1 MIKKIELIDMLAELV
16 AFKSVTPLSAG
27 SLEYIAKFV
36 EDLGGSCIYV
46 DRNQTSN
53 LIASI
58 GTGSEIFAFAGHVDV
73 VPTGDITQWV
83 NQDPFT
89 LHQVGDKLIG
99 RGVADMKGSI
109 AAFMGALANFVAE
122 NDSAN
127 YQIKLLITSDEEGSA
142 VDGTPLMVEYL
153 QQNSLRLNYCL
164 VGEPSCVSQLGDTV
178 KVGRRGSLTGELVIH
193 GKQGHIAYPHLCLN
207 PIHSFA
213 PALAELSTIIWD
225 NGNQYF
231 PATSLQFANLN
242 SGLGVTNV
250 IPGQLKT
257 NFNFRYNTE
266 HNAESLQSKVDA
278 VLQKYSLDYSLSWN
292 HSARPFMTQVGKLV
306 ASCSVAIEKTCGI
319 TPELKTDG
327 GTSDGRFLIAVSDE
341 LIEFGVC
348 NDSIHQINETTTL
361 SDITNLEV
369 IYYSLLNN
377 IFAK

>member
-109 AAFMGALANFVAE
+109 AAFMGALANFAAE

-153 QQNSLRLNYCL
+153 QQNNLRLNYCL

-213 PALAELSTIIWD
+213 PALAELD
-225 NGNQYF
+225 R
-231 PATSLQFANLN
+231 
-242 SGLGVTNV
+242 
-250 IPGQLKT
+250 K
-257 NFNFRYNTE
+257 
-266 HNAESLQSKVDA
+266 
-278 VLQKYSLDYSLSWN
+278 
-292 HSARPFMTQVGKLV
+292 
-306 ASCSVAIEKTCGI
+306 SV
-319 TPELKTDG
+319 
-327 GTSDGRFLIAVSDE
+327 V
-341 LIEFGVC
+341 
-348 NDSIHQINETTTL
+348 
-361 SDITNLEV
+361 
-369 IYYSLLNN
+369 
-377 IFAK
+377 